1 MQTWRTLISSLK
13 IRSAAPPSILK
24 RRFHSTSYR
33 SDRQRDAS
41 LLSAQHPSSASSSWR
56 FYILPGALF
65 GGVGGLILFLHNNDE
80 RRAIPKGQG
89 VKFERSSNQGPI
101 IGGPFSLLN
110 TEGKLV
116 TEQKFLGNWVL
127 LYFGYTS
134 SPEIGPA
141 VVRKMATTVD
151 LLVRSKPDLKV
162 LPVFVTIDPQ
172 RDTPSQ
178 LRFYLE
184 EFDPRIV
191 GLTGP
196 ASAIRQIT
204 QEYRVFIKRVDEE
217 EDDYLIET
225 SDNLYLLNPKMEV
238 VRCFGG
244 EYYNAELLA
253 DEIDRVVR
261 KSGV

>member
-1 MQTWRTLISSLK
+1 MQTLRTLISSLK

-33 SDRQRDAS
+33 SNRQRDAS
-41 LLSAQHPSSASSSWR
+41 LLSGQHQSSASSSWR
-56 FYILPGALF
+56 YYILPGALF

-80 RRAIPKGQG
+80 RRAIPKE
-89 VKFERSSNQGPI
+89 K
-101 IGGPFSLLN
+101 
-110 TEGKLV
+110 
-116 TEQKFLGNWVL
+116 
-127 LYFGYTS
+127 
-134 SPEIGPA
+134 
-141 VVRKMATTVD
+141 
-151 LLVRSKPDLKV
+151 SKPDLKV

-217 EDDYLIET
+217 DDYLIET

-261 KSGV
+261 KVGV